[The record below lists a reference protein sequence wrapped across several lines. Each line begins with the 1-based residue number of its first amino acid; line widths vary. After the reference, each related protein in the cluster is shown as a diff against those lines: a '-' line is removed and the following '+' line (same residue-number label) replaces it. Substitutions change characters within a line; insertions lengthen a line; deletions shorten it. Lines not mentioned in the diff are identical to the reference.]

1 MGINQ
6 FPTASSGISSVVNSI
21 QRGVAGGAGSVS
33 ISSVNVN
40 KTQVTSFSTGAAGVA
55 AITGNAQNRFRQHG
69 GSGVFSPHDNA
80 PGHYQAGEPRYG
92 FHHFGVSGTNL
103 PLSGGTSTLT
113 AAAHG
118 AYLSDATTL
127 VVTGPCRYEIVEYV

>member
-1 MGINQ
+1 MVISQ
-6 FPTASSGISSVVNSI
+6 YPAASSGISSVVRSI
-21 QRGVAGGAGSVS
+21 QRGTAGGAGNVT

-55 AITGNAQNRFRQHG
+55 AVTGNAQQRFRLHHG
-69 GSGVFSPHDNA
+69 TNTFSPHDQA
-80 PGHYQAGEPRYG
+80 PGNYQSGSSRYG
-92 FHHFGVSGTNL
+92 FSQYGVSGVSL
-103 PLSGGTSTLT
+103 PLSGGTTTLT